1 MYELVSHSWT
11 VASITAK
18 YYLAY
23 LLITLYMDD
32 NLDFEGFADALVDES
47 RLVVSTFI
55 LGGLLVYLVGLE
67 LEPFLVFFSELVA
80 LIYLG
85 FLFWKY

>member
-1 MYELVSHSWT
+1 
-11 VASITAK
+11 
-18 YYLAY
+18 
-23 LLITLYMDD
+23 MDD
-32 NLDFEGFADALVDES
+32 NLDLESFEGALIGES

-55 LGGLLVYLVGLE
+55 LGGLIVYLVGLE
-67 LEPFLVFFSELVA
+67 LEPFPVLFSELVA